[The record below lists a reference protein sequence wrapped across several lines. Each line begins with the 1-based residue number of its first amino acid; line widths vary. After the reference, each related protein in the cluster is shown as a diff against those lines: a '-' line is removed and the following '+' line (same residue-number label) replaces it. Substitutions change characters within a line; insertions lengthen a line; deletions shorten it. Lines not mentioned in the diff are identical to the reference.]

1 MLTISA
7 EQFESL
13 GTGQRDRSL
22 KTIAARLRQ
31 DFPKQTSPLSAPD
44 LQALIEL
51 GMKNAAVYGLVTE
64 GQVRFYCGMM
74 LRHGRDFDVDARLPW
89 AGDILEDDRLAPAEK
104 LARLDEVQLF
114 LDRGPAP

>member
-7 EQFESL
+7 EQFDSL

-22 KTIAARLRQ
+22 KAIAARLRQ
-31 DFPKQTSPLSAPD
+31 DFPQQTAPLSEPE

-51 GMKNAAVYGLVTE
+51 GIKNAAVYGLVTE
-64 GQVRFYCGMM
+64 GQVRVYCGMM

-114 LDRGPAP
+114 LDRTPSK